1 MRARSLSHNSDT
13 WFFFFS
19 FFLPLY
25 PSELPHSP
33 QNLVAS
39 LNPAHSHAVVLSW
52 VRPFDGNSPVL
63 YYIVE
68 LSENS
73 KSRHDGVA
81 VGDNQISSWL
91 LMSLTFPSGSDPH
104 QPAKRS
110 KCFTEFQM
118 ETAAW
123 ASGKRKG
130 SVGAEAGS
138 SRRGPGASLGGCRG
152 LCRGPGAMPAGAP
165 HLTEIRTLFPSSLCP

>member
-1 MRARSLSHNSDT
+1 MNDDGFCFFVGEKDSESLVFVFRACLLFSKHRTPGASSVRARRLSHNSDT
-13 WFFFFS
+13 CFFF

-73 KSRHDGVA
+73 K
-81 VGDNQISSWL
+81 
-91 LMSLTFPSGSDPH
+91 
-104 QPAKRS
+104 
-110 KCFTEFQM
+110 
-118 ETAAW
+118 
-123 ASGKRKG
+123 
-130 SVGAEAGS
+130 
-138 SRRGPGASLGGCRG
+138 
-152 LCRGPGAMPAGAP
+152 
-165 HLTEIRTLFPSSLCP
+165 